1 MDAFQQPIAA
11 TIANSPIVA
20 NIQSGAAN
28 LADSVASAKDSMNAK
43 LQDFSAPSSLGESVG
58 SDFASANGVVAK
70 FVFLI
75 LILIVFVALLNFGIY
90 IMNYWFQPDRSPY
103 LVKGL
108 QQGNRSTTIS
118 QDPRNSNSITIYRS
132 NNASKGIEF
141 TWNVWLNLTDLPTAE
156 SAVFVKGNPGKHGPG
171 VFVGTDSSNN
181 TAILIVKMDDATNAT
196 QTVTIPDIPLKRWFN
211 VAIRMQNKIM
221 DVYINGTIAK
231 RYAFDNLPKQNY
243 NDVRICP
250 NIGFSGQLSNL
261 RYFDSALNVFQLTNI
276 AMAGP
281 NLTSTET
288 ADSRFDYLSTKWYA
302 AK

>member
-1 MDAFQQPIAA
+1 
-11 TIANSPIVA
+11 
-20 NIQSGAAN
+20 
-28 LADSVASAKDSMNAK
+28 MNAK
-43 LQDFSAPSSLGESVG
+43 LQDFSAPSSLGESAG
-58 SDFASANGVVAK
+58 SDFASSNGVVAK

-90 IMNYWFQPDRSPY
+90 VMNYWFQPDRSPY

-141 TWNVWLNLTDLPTAE
+141 TWNVWLNLTELPTAE
-156 SAVFVKGNPGKHGPG
+156 STVFVKGNIGKYGPG
-171 VFVGTDSSNN
+171 VFVNKHATLN
-181 TAILIVKMDDATNAT
+181 TAVLIIKMDDATNAT

-231 RYAFDNLPKQNY
+231 RYAFDNLPKQNF

-250 NIGFSGQLSNL
+250 SHTVSGVTTIGFPGMLSNL

-288 ADSRFDYLSTKWYA
+288 TNDSRFDYLSTNWYA
-302 AK
+302 PSPP